1 MQGGGTNSQQSVV
14 ITVGQNIVLE
24 NIIPKQAVYSSLAAA
39 IKKSAV
45 YMKGTANTILF
56 SNLILNIFM

>member
-1 MQGGGTNSQQSVV
+1 M
-14 ITVGQNIVLE
+14 E